1 MEGDR
6 RRVDGERAAADL
18 GRVRRAI
25 AVDPVNWDR
34 FLGRFPD
41 APSYLRRGWLDLLAG
56 CFRLPAV
63 PLAVVRGE
71 ELCGLLPL
79 LQQSNPVHG
88 VLLTSLPFVNYGGIV
103 AADEAARAELVAAA
117 AEEVRRRRAAYAELR
132 QPPGGAVDLPAAT
145 HKVRPVLDLPA
156 DPAPLWDGFGSK
168 LRSQVRRPT
177 KEGLEAQVGGAERL
191 DDFYRVLAV
200 RWRQLGSPVYR
211 RSFFARILADF
222 PGEHAIITVRKEE
235 TVVGAG
241 WLHLYGGSCEIPW
254 AATLVEW
261 NRFSPNML
269 LYWRAIETAIER
281 GCARFDFGR
290 STEGAPTH
298 AFKMQWGPRCEPL
311 PWYYALGT
319 VAAVPGPAGAG
330 GAADAFRLAWSK
342 LPLSWTIRLG
352 HAFARRLPF

>member
-1 MEGDR
+1 MT
-6 RRVDGERAAADL
+6 RAH
-18 GRVRRAI
+18 
-25 AVDPVNWDR
+25 AVDSASWDR
-34 FLGRFPD
+34 LVASVPG
-41 APSYLRRGWLDLLAG
+41 APSYARRGWLDLIAES
-56 CFRLPAV
+56 FRLPV
-63 PLAVVRGE
+63 IPLAVTRGD
-71 ELCGLLPL
+71 ELRGVLPL
-79 LQQSNPVHG
+79 VAQSNPVHG
-88 VLLTSLPFVNYGGIV
+88 TRLTSLPFVNYGGIV
-103 AADEAARAELVAAA
+103 AADDQARSELVAAA
-117 AEEVRRRRAAYAELR
+117 SEEVRRRGAAYAELR
-132 QPPGGAVDLPAAT
+132 QLPGHGVDLPAAT

-177 KEGLEAQVGGAERL
+177 KEGLEAEVGGAERL

-222 PGEHAIITVRKEE
+222 PGEHAIVTVRQGSA
-235 TVVGAG
+235 VVGAG
-241 WLHLYGGSCEIPW
+241 WIHLHGGSCEIPW

-261 NRFSPNML
+261 NRASPNML
-269 LYWRAIETAIER
+269 LYWRAIETAIAR

-311 PWYYALGT
+311 PWYYVLGK
-319 VAAVPGPAGAG
+319 AGNVPAPAGEG
-330 GAADAFRLAWSK
+330 GAAEAFRSAWSK

-352 HAFARRLPF
+352 PAFARRLPF